1 VSRSTRDLD
10 PDATATSRWPAGAIA
25 LTVVTVL
32 LMLLG
37 LLMSFSASIVDAAQD
52 GDAFGTFRRQV
63 TWALI
68 SLPVFAV
75 ATRFPR
81 QHLRRL
87 SWPLMLL
94 TVLALVAVLVPGV
107 GVTRFGATRW
117 LGLGGL
123 VFQPSEVA
131 KLALLLWLADVLERK
146 RPRDGTL
153 HTTPHLLLPAAPAL
167 VVVGGLVMA
176 QPDLGT
182 TVLLGLIVSAM
193 LFIEGIR
200 LRMLVGGLALAAM
213 AVAVLVLVAPYRVA
227 RIRGWLYAE
236 EFSQAE
242 GFQLVQSWVA
252 LGSGGVF
259 GLGLGSSRGKWNF
272 VPNPETDFVFA
283 IIGEE
288 LGLVG
293 ATGLILLFATLLL
306 LGLHVAFNAAAGYD
320 RTLAFT
326 VTTWVVG
333 QAFVNIGTV
342 TGLLPI
348 TGVTLPLVSAGGSS
362 LLVTMVALGLLI
374 NVARLPAGTGSS
386 PIRSADGARLLTHGP
401 RRAERGARRG

>member
-1 VSRSTRDLD
+1 VAQT
-10 PDATATSRWPAGAIA
+10 TEGNRWPAGAIA
-25 LTVVTVL
+25 LTVVTIL

-37 LLMSFSASIVDAAQD
+37 LLMSFSASIVDAAQE
-52 GDAFGTFRRQV
+52 GDAFGTFRRQA

-68 SLPVFAV
+68 ALPAFAI

-81 QHLRRL
+81 RHLRRL
-87 SWPLMLL
+87 SWPLVFGTLVLL
-94 TVLALVAVLVPGV
+94 VMVLIPGIGVA
-107 GVTRFGATRW
+107 RFGATRW
-117 LGLGGL
+117 LGFGGF

-146 RPRDGTL
+146 RPNDGSL
-153 HTTPHLLLPAAPAL
+153 HSTAHLLIPAVPAL
-167 VVVGGLVMA
+167 LLVGGLVMV

-193 LFIEGIR
+193 LFVEGIR
-200 LRMLVGGLALAAM
+200 LRILAGGLGVAGS
-213 AVAVLVLVAPYRVA
+213 AVAVLVIVAPYRVA
-227 RIRGWLYAE
+227 RIRGWIHAE

-293 ATGLILLFATLLL
+293 ATGLILLFVTLLL
-306 LGLHVAFNAAAGYD
+306 LGLHTAYTAAPGYD

-342 TGLLPI
+342 IGLLPI

-374 NVARLPAGTGSS
+374 NVARLPDMAGTGSG
-386 PIRSADGARLLTHGP
+386 RS
-401 RRAERGARRG
+401 ERGH

>member
-1 VSRSTRDLD
+1 VSARTG
-10 PDATATSRWPAGAIA
+10 TSGRTTVAPNRWPPAAIT

-52 GDAFGTFRRQV
+52 GDAFGTFRRQAL
-63 TWALI
+63 WAAI
-68 SLPVFAV
+68 SLPIFAI

-81 QHLRRL
+81 QHLRTL
-87 SWPLMLL
+87 SWPLMFIALGLL
-94 TVLALVAVLVPGV
+94 VLVVIPGV
-107 GVTRFGATRW
+107 GETRFGATRW
-117 LGLGGL
+117 LGVGGF

-146 RPRDGTL
+146 RPADGTL
-153 HTTPHLLLPAAPAL
+153 HTTEHLVIPAVPVL
-167 VVVGGLVMA
+167 VVLAGLVML

-182 TVLLGLIVSAM
+182 TVLLALIVGA
-193 LFIEGIR
+193 LLYVEGLR
-200 LRMLVGGLALAAM
+200 LRFLLGGLLAGVA
-213 AVAVLVLVAPYRVA
+213 AVAVLVLVAPYRIA

-236 EFSQAE
+236 EYAQAE

-293 ATGLILLFATLLL
+293 AVGLIVLFLALLL
-306 LGLHVAFNAAAGYD
+306 LGLHTAFVASPGYD

-326 VTTWVVG
+326 ITAWVVG
-333 QAFVNIGTV
+333 QAFVNVGTV
-342 TGLLPI
+342 IGLLPI

-362 LLVTMVALGLLI
+362 LLVTMTALGLLI
-374 NVARLPAGTGSS
+374 NVARLPAEGT
-386 PIRSADGARLLTHGP
+386 
-401 RRAERGARRG
+401 ER

>member
-1 VSRSTRDLD
+1 MSTRASRRTMQ
-10 PDATATSRWPAGAIA
+10 ATEVNRWPASAIA

-37 LLMSFSASIVDAAQD
+37 LLMSFSASIVDAAQE
-52 GDAFGTFRRQV
+52 GDAFGTFRRQA
-63 TWALI
+63 TWAILA
-68 SLPVFAV
+68 LPAFAI

-81 QHLRRL
+81 HHLRRL
-87 SWPLMLL
+87 SWPLMF
-94 TVLALVAVLVPGV
+94 LALGLLVMVLIPGV

-117 LGLGGL
+117 LGFGGFI
-123 VFQPSEVA
+123 FQPSEVA

-146 RPRDGTL
+146 RPHDGTL
-153 HTTPHLLLPAAPAL
+153 HSTSHLLVPAVPAMVL
-167 VVVGGLVMA
+167 IGGLVMA

-193 LFIEGIR
+193 LFVEGIR
-200 LRMLVGGLALAAM
+200 LRILAAGVAVAGF

-236 EFSQAE
+236 EFAQAE

-272 VPNPETDFVFA
+272 IPNPETDFVFA

-293 ATGLILLFATLLL
+293 ATGLILLFVTLLL
-306 LGLHVAFNAAAGYD
+306 LGLHAAFTAAPGYD

-342 TGLLPI
+342 IGLLPI

-374 NVARLPAGTGSS
+374 NVARLPEETIAGTG
-386 PIRSADGARLLTHGP
+386 
-401 RRAERGARRG
+401 RRERGN

>member
-1 VSRSTRDLD
+1 MQ
-10 PDATATSRWPAGAIA
+10 ATEVNRWPASAIA

-37 LLMSFSASIVDAAQD
+37 LLMSFSASIVDAAQE
-52 GDAFGTFRRQV
+52 GDAFGTFRRQA
-63 TWALI
+63 TWAILA
-68 SLPVFAV
+68 LPAFAI

-81 QHLRRL
+81 HHLRRL
-87 SWPLMLL
+87 SWPLMF
-94 TVLALVAVLVPGV
+94 LALGLLVMVLIPGV
-107 GVTRFGATRW
+107 GVTRFGSTRW
-117 LGLGGL
+117 LGFGGFI
-123 VFQPSEVA
+123 FQPSEVA

-146 RPRDGTL
+146 RPHDGTL
-153 HTTPHLLLPAAPAL
+153 HSTSHLLVPAVPAMVL
-167 VVVGGLVMA
+167 IGGLVMA

-193 LFIEGIR
+193 LFVEGIR
-200 LRMLVGGLALAAM
+200 LRILAAGVAVAGF

-236 EFSQAE
+236 EFAQAE

-272 VPNPETDFVFA
+272 IPNPETDFVFA

-293 ATGLILLFATLLL
+293 ATGLILLFVTLLL
-306 LGLHVAFNAAAGYD
+306 LGLHAAFTAAPGYD

-342 TGLLPI
+342 IGLLPI

-374 NVARLPAGTGSS
+374 NVARLPEETIAGTG
-386 PIRSADGARLLTHGP
+386 
-401 RRAERGARRG
+401 RRERGN

>member
-1 VSRSTRDLD
+1 MSTRTRRG
-10 PDATATSRWPAGAIA
+10 ATQTIDINRWPAGAIA
-25 LTVVTVL
+25 LTVLTIL

-37 LLMSFSASIVDAAQD
+37 LLMSFSASIVDAAQE
-52 GDAFGTFRRQV
+52 GDAFGTFRRQAI
-63 TWALI
+63 WALLA
-68 SLPVFAV
+68 LPAFAV

-81 QHLRRL
+81 RHLRRL
-87 SWPLMLL
+87 SWPLMF
-94 TVLALVAVLVPGV
+94 LALALLVVVLVPGV

-117 LGLGGL
+117 MGLGGF

-146 RPRDGTL
+146 RPPDGTL
-153 HTTPHLLLPAAPAL
+153 HTTAHLLVPAVPAL
-167 VVVGGLVMA
+167 ALVGGLVMA

-182 TVLLGLIVSAM
+182 TVLLGLIVGAM
-193 LFIEGIR
+193 LFVEGIR
-200 LRMLVGGLALAAM
+200 LRILAAGV
-213 AVAVLVLVAPYRVA
+213 AVAGAAIAGLVLVAPYRIA

-236 EFSQAE
+236 EFAQAE

-252 LGSGGVF
+252 LGSGGVL

-272 VPNPETDFVFA
+272 IPNPETDFVFA

-293 ATGLILLFATLLL
+293 AAGLIVLFVTLLL
-306 LGLHVAFNAAAGYD
+306 LGLHAAFTAAPGYD

-326 VTTWVVG
+326 ITTWVVG

-342 TGLLPI
+342 IGLLPI

-374 NVARLPAGTGSS
+374 NVARLPDESIAGPG
-386 PIRSADGARLLTHGP
+386 
-401 RRAERGARRG
+401 RRERGN

>member
-1 VSRSTRDLD
+1 MSTRTDRAAAHLD
-10 PDATATSRWPAGAIA
+10 DANRWPVVAIT
-25 LTVVTVL
+25 LTVVTVQ

-52 GDAFGTFRRQV
+52 GDAFGTFRRQA
-63 TWALI
+63 TWALL
-68 SLPVFAV
+68 SLPVFAI
-75 ATRFPR
+75 ATRLPR
-81 QHLRRL
+81 RQLRRL
-87 SWPLMLL
+87 SWPLMLIAI
-94 TVLALVAVLVPGV
+94 VLLVLVLVPGI

-123 VFQPSEVA
+123 VFQPSEIA

-146 RPRDGTL
+146 RPRDGGL
-153 HTTPHLLLPAAPAL
+153 HATSHLLLPAVPAL
-167 VVVGGLVMA
+167 VVVGGLVMV

-182 TVLLGLIVSAM
+182 TVLLGLIVTAM

-200 LRMLVGGLALAAM
+200 IRILAGGLAVAAA
-213 AVAVLVLVAPYRVA
+213 AVTVLVLVAPYRIA

-293 ATGLILLFATLLL
+293 ATGLILMFVMLLL
-306 LGLHVAFNAAAGYD
+306 LGLHVAFGAAPGFD

-342 TGLLPI
+342 IGLLPI

-362 LLVTMVALGLLI
+362 LLVTMTALGFLI
-374 NVARLPAGTGSS
+374 NVARIPDE
-386 PIRSADGARLLTHGP
+386 SAAARV
-401 RRAERGARRG
+401 RRDRRG

>member
-1 VSRSTRDLD
+1 VSARTSAGHR
-10 PDATATSRWPAGAIA
+10 ATTVHTRWPAGAIT

-52 GDAFGTFRRQV
+52 GDAFGTFRRQAL
-63 TWALI
+63 WAAI
-68 SLPVFAV
+68 ALPVFAV

-81 QHLRRL
+81 RHLRTL
-87 SWPLMLL
+87 SWPLMFIALGML
-94 TVLALVAVLVPGV
+94 VLVIVPGV
-107 GVTRFGATRW
+107 GETRFGATRW
-117 LGLGGL
+117 LGAGGF

-146 RPRDGTL
+146 RPADGSL
-153 HTTPHLLLPAAPAL
+153 HRTEHLLIPAVPAL
-167 VVVGGLVMA
+167 VMLAVLVML

-182 TVLLGLIVSAM
+182 TVLLALIVAAL
-193 LFIEGIR
+193 LFVEGLR
-200 LRMLVGGLALAAM
+200 LRFMLGGLLAG
-213 AVAVLVLVAPYRVA
+213 VATVTVLVLVAPYRVA

-236 EFSQAE
+236 EYAQAE

-293 ATGLILLFATLLL
+293 AVGLIVLFLALLL
-306 LGLHVAFNAAAGYD
+306 LGLHTAFTAAPGYD

-326 VTTWVVG
+326 ITAWVVG
-333 QAFVNIGTV
+333 QAFVNVGTV
-342 TGLLPI
+342 IGLLPI

-374 NVARLPAGTGSS
+374 NVARLPAEGT
-386 PIRSADGARLLTHGP
+386 
-401 RRAERGARRG
+401 EQ

>member
-1 VSRSTRDLD
+1 MSTSTQRRAAQADGIK
-10 PDATATSRWPAGAIA
+10 RWPAVAIT

-52 GDAFGTFRRQV
+52 GDAFGTFRRQA
-63 TWALI
+63 TWALA
-68 SLPVFAV
+68 SLPAFAL
-75 ATRFPR
+75 ATRLPR
-81 QHLRRL
+81 RNVRRL
-87 SWPLMLL
+87 SWPLMLIAI
-94 TVLALVAVLVPGV
+94 VLLVLVLVPGI

-123 VFQPSEVA
+123 SFQPSEVA

-146 RPRDGTL
+146 RPRDGSL
-153 HTTPHLLLPAAPAL
+153 QTTPHLLLPAAPAL
-167 VVVGGLVMA
+167 VVIAGLVML

-182 TVLLGLIVSAM
+182 TVLLALIVTSM

-200 LRMLVGGLALAAM
+200 LRILAGGI
-213 AVAVLVLVAPYRVA
+213 AVAAAVVTVLVLVAPYRIA

-293 ATGLILLFATLLL
+293 ATGLILLFVTLLL
-306 LGLHVAFNAAAGYD
+306 LGLHVAFGAAPGYD

-342 TGLLPI
+342 IGLLPI

-362 LLVTMVALGLLI
+362 LLVTMTALGLLI
-374 NVARLPAGTGSS
+374 NVARLPGESPAG
-386 PIRSADGARLLTHGP
+386 HGQ
-401 RRAERGARRG
+401 RERRG

>member
-1 VSRSTRDLD
+1 MSAGTQRAAVG
-10 PDATATSRWPAGAIA
+10 TADGTRWPAGAIA

-37 LLMSFSASIVDAAQD
+37 LLMSFSASIVDAAQE
-52 GDAFGTFRRQV
+52 GDAFGTFRRQA
-63 TWALI
+63 TWALL
-68 SLPVFAV
+68 SLPVFAI

-81 QHLRRL
+81 RHLRRL
-87 SWPLMLL
+87 SWPLMLVAI
-94 TVLALVAVLVPGV
+94 VLLVLVLVPGV
-107 GVTRFGATRW
+107 GVSRFGATRW
-117 LGLGGL
+117 LGLGGF

-146 RPRDGTL
+146 RPRDGAL
-153 HTTPHLLLPAAPAL
+153 HTTAHLVVPAVPAL
-167 VVVGGLVMA
+167 VVVGGLVMF

-182 TVLLGLIVSAM
+182 TVLLGLIVGAM

-200 LRMLVGGLALAAM
+200 LRILAAGLAFAAA
-213 AVAVLVLVAPYRVA
+213 AVTLLVLVAPYRVA

-236 EFSQAE
+236 EFAQAE

-293 ATGLILLFATLLL
+293 ATGLILLFVTLLL
-306 LGLHVAFNAAAGYD
+306 LGLHAAFNAAPGYD

-326 VTTWVVG
+326 VATWVVG
-333 QAFVNIGTV
+333 QALVNIGTV
-342 TGLLPI
+342 IGLLPI

-362 LLVTMVALGLLI
+362 LLVTMLALGLLI
-374 NVARLPAGTGSS
+374 NVARLPDQTGSGTG
-386 PIRSADGARLLTHGP
+386 
-401 RRAERGARRG
+401 RRRRRD